1 MTRRIQRILF
11 AAVCICLCSL
21 LWDLPAAATQSE
33 IDKVNKN
40 LNQLEDQREDSK
52 QELAG
57 LQEEKAYLD
66 GQQARLDGQ
75 LTALAQELTDLQE
88 RLAQTEA
95 SLAQTQ
101 QQLEAAREEE
111 AKQYGNMKKRI
122 RFLYEKGDFSFLA
135 TLLEAQSLV
144 DMLNYG
150 EYVESIYSYD
160 REMLQQYQAVRD
172 EIAAKEEQLEAETKE
187 ISALTQQQQ
196 EAVNQVETL
205 LAQVQANLSSTSQE
219 INKTKEEL
227 AAYEAEI
234 EKQKAIEDEL
244 ERKKAQEDAKRQEE
258 IRRQQEEEER
268 RQQEEKDKQN
278 QNNGSGQTGAGSEGS
293 QTGAD
298 SGSNQTGTG
307 NDGSQTGQDTGSG
320 QTGADSG
327 GQDAPAESA
336 GDLALLAALIECE
349 AGGESYEG
357 KLAVGSVVMNRV
369 RSSRFPNSVVEVI
382 YQKGQFSPV
391 ASGRFAAVLSRG
403 ASADS
408 VRAAQECL
416 AGNSTVNCL
425 YFCRNN
431 GLVTGLVIGNH
442 VFY

>member
-1 MTRRIQRILF
+1 MTRKIRRILF

-21 LWDLPAAATQSE
+21 LWGLPAAATQSE

-101 QQLEAAREEE
+101 QQLETAREEE
-111 AKQYGNMKKRI
+111 AKQYENMKKRI

-172 EIAAKEEQLEAETKE
+172 EIAAKEEQLETETRE

-234 EKQKAIEDEL
+234 EKQKAIEEEL

-278 QNNGSGQTGAGSEGS
+278 QNNGSGQTGE
-293 QTGAD
+293 D

-320 QTGADSG
+320 QGGADSG

-416 AGNSTVNCL
+416 AGNSTVSCL

>member
-1 MTRRIQRILF
+1 MTKRIRRIFF
-11 AAVCICLCSL
+11 AAVCISL
-21 LWDLPAAATQSE
+21 YSQVWGLKAMAAQSE

-66 GQQARLDGQ
+66 GQQAQLDGQ

-101 QQLEAAREEE
+101 QQLENAREEE
-111 AKQYGNMKKRI
+111 TKQYENMKKRI

-160 REMLQQYQAVRD
+160 REMLKQYQAVKT
-172 EIAAKEEQLEAETKE
+172 EIAAKEEQLEAETRE
-187 ISALTQQQQ
+187 ISALTEKQQ
-196 EAVNQVETL
+196 EAVAQVETL

-268 RQQEEKDKQN
+268 RQQEKKDPDQN
-278 QNNGSGQTGAGSEGS
+278 KDNGQTGADAGGS
-293 QTGAD
+293 QSGGNTGGSKPEGD
-298 SGSNQTGTG
+298 SGSNQTG
-307 NDGSQTGQDTGSG
+307 SDTGGNQSG
-320 QTGADSG
+320 GDTG

-369 RSSRFPNSVVEVI
+369 RSASFPNSVVEVI

-408 VRAAQECL
+408 IRAAQECL
-416 AGNSTVNCL
+416 AGRSTVSCL